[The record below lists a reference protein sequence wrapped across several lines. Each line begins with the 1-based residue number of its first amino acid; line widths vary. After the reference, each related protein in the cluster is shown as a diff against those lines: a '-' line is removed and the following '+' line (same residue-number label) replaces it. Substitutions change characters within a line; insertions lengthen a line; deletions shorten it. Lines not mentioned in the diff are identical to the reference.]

1 MRLTISANA
10 SRTLPMEVF
19 PIASPDVENLK
30 YLENQ
35 LPTNN
40 LPLFCSKKTLISSP
54 KISLATKNSAH
65 VFSNFGKDCVGSDS
79 MARANHVFL
88 TRRPTKVCFE
98 SSKAFSALIL
108 LYLSQRHLFKS
119 CCREKKPFLFSTNRL
134 QINAAPYAGH

>member
-1 MRLTISANA
+1 MRRELCRWRSFQWLRQMWRTLNIWKISYRQTIS
-10 SRTLPMEVF
+10 
-19 PIASPDVENLK
+19 
-30 YLENQ
+30 
-35 LPTNN
+35 
-40 LPLFCSKKTLISSP
+40 LFFVQKKTLISSP